1 MSVGLFTSS
10 QLTQDLAQKS
20 FAGMITR
27 LMPNGQAPLFG
38 LTSML
43 QSDTAVQTEHGF
55 FSKTMLFPQ
64 FQVSA
69 AGQTAADTT
78 FTVVSTAQL
87 LPGQIHR
94 VDSTGE
100 NIIINSIISATQMT
114 VTRGVGTVVGTIIA
128 ANIYAYQVGN
138 AFEEASLRP
147 NSLIINPVR
156 ITNYTQIFRNTW
168 AISDTVRATQMIA
181 GDTNVAE
188 SRQDC
193 AAFHAADIEK
203 TLFFGQKS
211 QGTRN
216 GQAFR
221 TADGLI
227 NIIGN
232 ISYYPA
238 YMSTTNVT
246 TALATTN
253 YTQLEAALD
262 PVFNQT
268 TDPKVS
274 NERVLFVGGAAK
286 RVLTAIGRLNGIYQM
301 VDGQTSWGL
310 QFSTIKTSRG
320 TFRVIEHPLFNSN
333 VSWQKMAVAVD
344 LSSFCVAY
352 LGDRKTQ
359 NKEFNQD
366 GSEANDNGIDAVGGT
381 LTTELTTV
389 VKNPPANAVI
399 YGLTAG
405 AAG

>member
-1 MSVGLFTSS
+1 MSVGLFTTT
-10 QLTQDLAQKS
+10 QLTQDLAKKS

-55 FSKTMLFPQ
+55 FTKTMLFPQ

-69 AGQTAADTT
+69 SGQTASDTT

-94 VDSTGE
+94 IDSTGE
-100 NIIINSIISATQMT
+100 NVIINAVISNTQVS
-114 VTRGVGTVVGTIIA
+114 VTRGTGTVA
-128 ANIYAYQVGN
+128 AASIGASVHAYQVGN

-168 AISDTVRATQMIA
+168 AISDTIRATQMIA
-181 GDTNVAE
+181 GDTNIAE

-203 TLFFGQKS
+203 ALFFGQKS

-221 TADGLI
+221 TLDGLL

-232 ISYYPA
+232 LAYYPS
-238 YMSTTNVT
+238 YVSSTNVT
-246 TALATTN
+246 TAGSTTN
-253 YTQLEAALD
+253 FTQLEAAID
-262 PVFNQT
+262 PCFNQT
-268 TDPKVS
+268 TDPKVA

-301 VDGQTSWGL
+301 VDGQTNWGL
-310 QFSTIKTSRG
+310 QFSTFKTSRG

-333 VSWQKMAVAVD
+333 TSWQKMAVAVD
-344 LSSFCVAY
+344 LSSFTVAY

-366 GSEANDNGIDAVGGT
+366 GNEANDNGIDAVGGT
-381 LTTELTTV
+381 LTTELTAV
-389 VKNPPANAVI
+389 VRNPPANAVI
-399 YGLTAG
+399 FGLTAG